1 MLLDYV
7 KRWARRS
14 WAYAKLAEIYA
25 KRHDSSR
32 WLEVIERYLEH
43 GGGPALEQA
52 QFRVALASYYMSQKQ
67 WEKARPYAEAAA
79 ATGALWAMTSAE
91 NCAVGRKDWKEAE
104 KWARATSERYGSEA
118 WDRWYTLC
126 RKTGTGD
133 IDAAFAFA
141 SEWATTS
148 AREGAHDTLERVAG
162 FYVSSSQLKKALPA
176 LRRLYDSS
184 PSASRCMLPWLVAD
198 LLDDQAARDQL
209 FELLETRHEPESP
222 HTAAIWQLFH
232 EAINRDGGRS
242 LDLPAITEQRQRFQ
256 PSEVWLLDFIIGMFL
271 QKHGRPLEAREFL
284 QRAAEDPFISDST
297 APVARDAIRKLDEDA
312 SKSKAGGKSKAS

>member
-1 MLLDYV
+1 MG
-7 KRWARRS
+7 
-14 WAYAKLAEIYA
+14 E
-25 KRHDSSR
+25 
-32 WLEVIERYLEH
+32 
-43 GGGPALEQA
+43 GPALCGSG
-52 QFRVALASYYMSQKQ
+52 RGDRCRLGDDLR
-67 WEKARPYAEAAA
+67 EK
-79 ATGALWAMTSAE
+79 
-91 NCAVGRKDWKEAE
+91 CAVGRKDWKEAE

-118 WDRWYTLC
+118 WDRWYTFC

-148 AREGAHDTLERVAG
+148 APDAAPDSLERVAG
-162 FYVSSSQLKKALPA
+162 FYLSSSQLKKALPV

-209 FELLETRHEPESP
+209 FELLETRHESESP
-222 HTAAIWQLFH
+222 QTAAIWGLIH

-242 LDLPAITEQRQRFQ
+242 LDLPAIAEQRRNFD

-284 QRAAEDPFISDST
+284 QRAAEDPHISDST
-297 APVARDAIRKLDEDA
+297 APVAHDAIHKLDESSNKPKADA
-312 SKSKAGGKSKAS
+312 KAKASSEGGGGASHAR